1 VGIRARVAINETL
14 TAGWTDFAVAMAG
27 AAAALAG
34 LVMVAISVN
43 ITAILALPGVTARA
57 AAAVGSLVLV
67 VVSAGLLL
75 VPGQSAQVLGVE
87 LLLPAAL
94 AITLHTVS
102 LVKRMRQTAAPR
114 YSRGI
119 AVPVAIVQLL
129 PIVAGALLQVVAENG
144 GGGLYWVAAGLLFT
158 IAGSM
163 LDAWV
168 LMVEIL
174 R

>member
-1 VGIRARVAINETL
+1 MDDTL
-14 TAGWTDFAVAMAG
+14 TAGWSDFAVALAG

-43 ITAILALPGVTARA
+43 IREILALPGVTARA

-67 VVSAGLLL
+67 VVTAGLLL
-75 VPGQSAQVLGVE
+75 VPGQPAAVLGVE
-87 LLLPAAL
+87 LLATAAL
-94 AITLHTVS
+94 AITLHAVS
-102 LVKRMRQTAAPR
+102 LVKRMHPATVPR
-114 YSRGI
+114 FTRGI
-119 AVPVAIVQLL
+119 AIPIAAGQLL
-129 PIVAGALLQVVAENG
+129 PVVIGALLLVLTDGG
-144 GGGLYWVAAGLLFT
+144 GGGLYWVAAGLLLT

>member
-1 VGIRARVAINETL
+1 MDDTL
-14 TAGWTDFAVAMAG
+14 TTAWSDFAVALAG
-27 AAAALAG
+27 SAAAMAG

-43 ITAILALPGVTARA
+43 IKEILALPGVTARA

-67 VVSAGLLL
+67 VVTAGLLL
-75 VPGQSAQVLGVE
+75 VPDQSAPLLGAE
-87 LLLPAAL
+87 LLVAVTPAIAL
-94 AITLHTVS
+94 HVVS
-102 LVKRMRQTAAPR
+102 LGKRMRQAAVPR
-114 YSRGI
+114 FTRGAAVPI
-119 AVPVAIVQLL
+119 AVVQLFPL
-129 PIVAGALLQVVAENG
+129 VLGALLLVVADG
-144 GGGLYWVAAGLLFT
+144 GGGAYWVAAGLLLT

>member
-1 VGIRARVAINETL
+1 MTDSV
-14 TAGWTDFAVAMAG
+14 TAGWSDFAVATAG

-43 ITAILALPGVTARA
+43 IRAILDLPGVPARA

-67 VVSAGLLL
+67 VVTSLLL
-75 VPGQSAQVLGVE
+75 LIPGQPVTALGTEVL
-87 LLLPAAL
+87 LATLAAL
-94 AITLHTVS
+94 WLHVVSLNQITLQSARPRSARVLS
-102 LVKRMRQTAAPR
+102 VPLAA
-114 YSRGI
+114 
-119 AVPVAIVQLL
+119 AQLL
-129 PIVAGALLQVVAENG
+129 PQAVGGILLVLAADGALAWL
-144 GGGLYWVAAGLLFT
+144 AAGLVLT
-158 IAGSM
+158 VLGSM

>member
-1 VGIRARVAINETL
+1 MDDAL
-14 TAGWTDFAVAMAG
+14 TAGWTDFAVALAG
-27 AAAALAG
+27 AGAALAG

-43 ITAILALPGVTARA
+43 IKEILALPGVTARA

-67 VVSAGLLL
+67 VGTAALLL
-75 VPGQSAQVLGVE
+75 MPGQPAPVLGVE

-94 AITLHTVS
+94 AIALHAGS
-102 LVKRMRQTAAPR
+102 LVKRMRQAAVPR
-114 YSRGI
+114 FSRVI
-119 AVPVAIVQLL
+119 AVPIAVVQLL
-129 PIVAGALLQVVAENG
+129 PVVFGALLLIFADG
-144 GGGLYWVAAGLLFT
+144 GAGALYWVAAGLLLT
-158 IAGSM
+158 ITGSM

>member
-1 VGIRARVAINETL
+1 MDHTL
-14 TAGWTDFAVAMAG
+14 TTGWSDFAVAMAG

-43 ITAILALPGVTARA
+43 IKEILALPGLTARA

-75 VPGQSAQVLGVE
+75 VPGTSASTLGIE
-87 LLLPAAL
+87 LLVTAAVAL
-94 AITLHTVS
+94 TLHAVS
-102 LVKRMRQTAAPR
+102 LVKRMRRPAGPR
-114 YSRGI
+114 VTRVI
-119 AVPVAIVQLL
+119 AVTVATAQLL
-129 PIVAGALLQVVAENG
+129 PLVLGALLLTFADG
-144 GGGLYWVAAGLLFT
+144 GGNGLYWVAAGLLLT

>member
-1 VGIRARVAINETL
+1 MTESV
-14 TAGWTDFAVAMAG
+14 TAGWSEFAAAAAG

-43 ITAILALPGVTARA
+43 IREILTLPGLPARA

-67 VVSAGLLL
+67 VVTGLLL
-75 VPGQSAQVLGVE
+75 LIPAQTNGALGIE
-87 LLLPAAL
+87 LLAATLGAVWLHLVSLNQISRQTERPRAARALSFPLAAL
-94 AITLHTVS
+94 QLIPL
-102 LVKRMRQTAAPR
+102 
-114 YSRGI
+114 
-119 AVPVAIVQLL
+119 IV
-129 PIVAGALLQVVAENG
+129 GALLVLAGTG
-144 GGGLYWVAAGLLFT
+144 GALYWVAAGLVLT
-158 IAGSM
+158 VIGSM

>member
-1 VGIRARVAINETL
+1 MEQTV
-14 TAGWTDFAVAMAG
+14 TAGWSDFAVAMAG

-43 ITAILALPGVTARA
+43 IKEILALPGITARA

-67 VVSAGLLL
+67 VVTAGLLL
-75 VPGQSAQVLGVE
+75 VPGQPAPALGVE
-87 LLLPAAL
+87 LLVPAVL
-94 AITLHTVS
+94 AISLHTVS
-102 LVKRMRQTAAPR
+102 LVKRMRQPAGPR
-114 YSRGI
+114 VSRGI
-119 AVPVAIVQLL
+119 AVPVAIVQLFPVVL
-129 PIVAGALLQVVAENG
+129 GAVLLTFFDGAGGA
-144 GGGLYWVAAGLLFT
+144 LYWVAAGLLLT
-158 IAGSM
+158 VAGSM

>member
-1 VGIRARVAINETL
+1 MDDTVT
-14 TAGWTDFAVAMAG
+14 TGWGDFAVAMAG

-43 ITAILALPGVTARA
+43 IREILALPGVPARA

-67 VVSAGLLL
+67 VVTAGLIL
-75 VPGQSAQVLGVE
+75 VPGQPGAVLGGEV
-87 LLLPAAL
+87 LVAVAPVIVLHTISLRHRARNSADGRYSLALYLPLAAL
-94 AITLHTVS
+94 
-102 LVKRMRQTAAPR
+102 
-114 YSRGI
+114 
-119 AVPVAIVQLL
+119 QLL
-129 PIVAGALLQVVAENG
+129 PVVLGAVLLLVTGTATGVY
-144 GGGLYWVAAGLLFT
+144 LIAAGLILT
-158 IAGSM
+158 LIGSM

>member
-1 VGIRARVAINETL
+1 MDETL
-14 TAGWTDFAVAMAG
+14 TTGWSDFAVAIAG

-43 ITAILALPGVTARA
+43 IKEILALPGVTARA

-67 VVSAGLLL
+67 VVTAGLLL
-75 VPGQSAQVLGVE
+75 VPGQPAPALGVE
-87 LLLPAAL
+87 LLVPAAL
-94 AITLHTVS
+94 AITLHCVS
-102 LVKRMRQTAAPR
+102 LVKRMRQAAAPR
-114 YSRGI
+114 FSRGI
-119 AVPVAIVQLL
+119 AIPVALAQLL
-129 PIVAGALLQVVAENG
+129 PVVWGALLLIGAGDG
-144 GGGLYWVAAGLLFT
+144 GGGLYWVAAGLLLT
-158 IAGSM
+158 VAGSM

>member
-1 VGIRARVAINETL
+1 MDDTL
-14 TAGWTDFAVAMAG
+14 TAGWSDFAVALAG

-43 ITAILALPGVTARA
+43 IKEILALPGVTARA

-67 VVSAGLLL
+67 VVTAGLLL
-75 VPGQSAQVLGVE
+75 VPGQPVPVLGAE
-87 LLLPAAL
+87 LLAPAAL
-94 AITLHTVS
+94 AVALHAVS
-102 LVKRMRQTAAPR
+102 LVKRMRQAAVPR
-114 YSRGI
+114 FTRGM
-119 AVPVAIVQLL
+119 AVPVAAVQLL
-129 PIVAGALLQVVAENG
+129 PIVLGALLLMFAEGG
-144 GGGLYWVAAGLLFT
+144 GGGLYWVAAGLLLT

>member
-1 VGIRARVAINETL
+1 MDETP
-14 TAGWTDFAVAMAG
+14 TAGWSDFAVAVAG
-27 AAAALAG
+27 ASAALAG

-43 ITAILALPGVTARA
+43 IREILALPGVTARA

-75 VPGQSAQVLGVE
+75 IPGQPASVLGVE
-87 LLLPAAL
+87 LLAPAAL
-94 AITLHTVS
+94 AVALHVVS
-102 LVKRMRQTAAPR
+102 LVKRMRQVTVPR
-114 YSRGI
+114 FTRGI
-119 AVPVAIVQLL
+119 AVPIAILQLF
-129 PIVAGALLQVVAENG
+129 PVVVGALLLVFAEAG
-144 GGGLYWVAAGLLFT
+144 GGGLYWVAAGLLLT
-158 IAGSM
+158 VTGSM

>member
-1 VGIRARVAINETL
+1 MDDTL
-14 TAGWTDFAVAMAG
+14 TSGWNDFAVALAG

-43 ITAILALPGVTARA
+43 IREILALPGVTARA

-67 VVSAGLLL
+67 VVTAGLLL
-75 VPGQSAQVLGVE
+75 VPGQPAAVLGVE
-87 LLLPAAL
+87 LLATAAL
-94 AITLHTVS
+94 AITLHAVS
-102 LVKRMRQTAAPR
+102 LVKRMHQGTVPR
-114 YSRGI
+114 FTRGI
-119 AVPVAIVQLL
+119 AVPIAALQLL
-129 PIVAGALLQVVAENG
+129 PVVIGALLLVFADDD
-144 GGGLYWVAAGLLFT
+144 GGGLYWVAAGLLLT

>member
-1 VGIRARVAINETL
+1 MSEAL
-14 TAGWTDFAVAMAG
+14 TAGWGEFYVALAG

-43 ITAILALPGVTARA
+43 IKEIIAGPTLPARA

-67 VVSAGLLL
+67 VVIAAVGLIPDQAAVALGIEILL
-75 VPGQSAQVLGVE
+75 GTLVASLLHLRSLRHVLVSGGASRANRIARIP
-87 LLLPAAL
+87 L
-94 AITLHTVS
+94 TL
-102 LVKRMRQTAAPR
+102 
-114 YSRGI
+114 
-119 AVPVAIVQLL
+119 VQLL
-129 PIVAGALLQVVAENG
+129 PLVIGAVLLIGGVPAGLA
-144 GGGLYWVAAGLLFT
+144 WIAAGILLT
-158 IAGSM
+158 VIGSM

>member
-1 VGIRARVAINETL
+1 MDGSVT
-14 TAGWTDFAVAMAG
+14 TGWGDFAVAMAG

-43 ITAILALPGVTARA
+43 IKEILTYPGLTARA

-67 VVSAGLLL
+67 VVTAAVLL
-75 VPGQSAQVLGVE
+75 VPGQPAPLLGAEVLVAVV
-87 LLLPAAL
+87 PV
-94 AITLHTVS
+94 IILHTVS
-102 LVKRMRQTAAPR
+102 LRVRT
-114 YSRGI
+114 RGS
-119 AVPVAIVQLL
+119 ARPAQNLALYVPLATLQLL
-129 PIVAGALLQVVAENG
+129 PVVVGAGLLMLTGTPAA
-144 GGGLYWVAAGLLFT
+144 LYWLAAGLILT
-158 IAGSM
+158 VIGSM